1 MPHDYLTFTAEEL
14 LCRVKNNDPAA
25 FELLYN
31 RFWFKLFITAHKRLQ
46 SREESEEAVQTLFES
61 LWRNRHKIT
70 VRTSLE
76 NYLFSAIRY
85 IVLKLLYRRS
95 AGAHP
100 PAGNGAHAFPD
111 YSTEEAILANDL
123 SLQIDKIVQ
132 SLPKK
137 CRNVFELSRY
147 EMKSHR
153 EIADI
158 LGISEKTVENHIT
171 KALRLIK
178 LNLNYFFC
186 L

>member
-1 MPHDYLTFTAEEL
+1 MPHDYLNYTAEEL
-14 LCRVKNNDPAA
+14 LCQLKNNDPAA
-25 FELLYN
+25 FEVLYN

-61 LWRNRHKIT
+61 LWKNRHKIII
-70 VRTSLE
+70 RTSLE

-85 IVLKLLYRRS
+85 IVLKLLYRRNDLPVDT
-95 AGAHP
+95 GE
-100 PAGNGAHAFPD
+100 HALPD
-111 YSTEEAILANDL
+111 YSTEETILANDL

-178 LNLNYFFC
+178 LNLNYFFF